1 MVFES
6 TISEQRKVVHMAS
19 LVKSFDS
26 EENLE
31 TFSLLW
37 LDASVNNCQ
46 ENVDA
51 QHQLR
56 TSINFLRTFEEVD
69 QCEAYI
75 RSKSKDDRIILI
87 TSGRL
92 GQIIVPQIHSLRTLS
107 SIYVYCKDKKLNEAW
122 ANQYKKV
129 SSFPMIAV
137 DWSMDCL
144 GARSDCFIE

>member
-1 MVFES
+1 MS
-6 TISEQRKVVHMAS
+6 S

-46 ENVDA
+46 ENIDA

-56 TSINFLRTFEEVD
+56 TSINFLRTFEDVD

-75 RSKSKDDRIILI
+75 RSKSKDDRIVLI

-92 GQIIVPQIHSLRTLS
+92 GHIIVPRNHSLRPLS
-107 SIYVYCKDKKLNEAW
+107 SIYVYCKDKKINEAW

-129 SSFPMIAV
+129 SSWPMV
-137 DWSMDCL
+137 DALLKMDNL
-144 GARSDCFIE
+144 GARSDCFIGRINISNSI